1 MEGRPY
7 IVLMAYRSTPHT
19 TTGLTAS
26 FALNKREMRT
36 KLPVLEEKDV
46 GEGNLVSKMKDKDAK
61 KKEESKR
68 YADKAR
74 NAKVSDIK
82 EGDMVL
88 LKQQKINK
96 FLTRFGHKPFKVIKR
111 KGNSVTLQTA
121 RGNYF
126 NRNIAHVR
134 KFSGDYDFNCAP
146 ETSESDYDSDDSE
159 INVRPGNIIQGHA
172 VPQPNDPAVQRDEPV
187 ELRVQPARARH
198 RPQYLE
204 LRIP

>member
-1 MEGRPY
+1 MLR
-7 IVLMAYRSTPHT
+7 
-19 TTGLTAS
+19 
-26 FALNKREMRT
+26 
-36 KLPVLEEKDV
+36 
-46 GEGNLVSKMKDKDAK
+46 

-96 FLTRFGHKPFKVIKR
+96 FSTRFGHKPFKVIKR

-121 RGNYF
+121 SGSGNYF

-134 KFSGDYDFNCAP
+134 KFSGDDFNGAP
-146 ETSESDYDSDDSE
+146 ETSESDSDSDDSE

-172 VPQPNDPAVQRDEPV
+172 VPQPNDPAVQRDKPV
-187 ELRVQPARARH
+187 ELRVQPARARQ
-198 RPQYLE
+198 RPHYLQDYV